1 MRTPSARGLLCLLAC
16 SALAL
21 LAACDDGDSS
31 PPPASLV
38 QPFGP
43 RMRPGENCLGC
54 HADKPVR
61 SDSTGPSGQKAP
73 TFTAAGTIYAGPS
86 SKEGLAGVRVI
97 FAGKDGGEVV
107 LTSNE
112 VGNFYTDLPILKS
125 PGPRVE
131 LQGRSAQMQS
141 ALPDIAACNA
151 CHDNP
156 PVGGAPGRIYVP

>member
-1 MRTPSARGLLCLLAC
+1 MTIPSARALLGAIAC

-21 LAACDDGDSS
+21 LSACNDDDGS
-31 PPPASLV
+31 PAPASLV

-61 SDSTGPSGQKAP
+61 SDATGPSGQKAP
-73 TFTAAGTIYAGPS
+73 TFTAAGTIYGGPS
-86 SKEGLAGVRVI
+86 SKEGLAGVRLI

-107 LTSNE
+107 VTSNE

-131 LQGRSAQMQS
+131 FQGRSAQMQS
-141 ALPDIAACNA
+141 PLPDIAACNA
-151 CHDNP
+151 CHDSP
-156 PVGGAPGRIYVP
+156 PVGGAPGRIFVP

>member
-1 MRTPSARGLLCLLAC
+1 MRIPPSRALLCSLAC
-16 SALAL
+16 AALAPL
-21 LAACDDGDSS
+21 FACGDDDGA
-31 PPPASLV
+31 PAPASLV

-54 HADKPVR
+54 HADEPVR
-61 SDSTGPSGQKAP
+61 SDATGPSGQKAP
-73 TFTAAGTIYAGPS
+73 TFTAAGTIHAGPS

-107 LTSNE
+107 VTSNE

-131 LQGRSAQMQS
+131 FQGRSAQMRS

-156 PVGGAPGRIYVP
+156 PVGGAPGRIHVP